1 MKALDKNKVK
11 INDCDIYTIE
21 SKFSLLCNYKKSTF
35 IGLYIYIYIYFKKS
49 KLYALSLLL
58 FCTKIL
64 LI

>member
-11 INDCDIYTIE
+11 INDCDIFKIE

-35 IGLYIYIYIYFKKS
+35 IGLYIYIFFKKS
-49 KLYALSLLL
+49 KIYTLSLLL